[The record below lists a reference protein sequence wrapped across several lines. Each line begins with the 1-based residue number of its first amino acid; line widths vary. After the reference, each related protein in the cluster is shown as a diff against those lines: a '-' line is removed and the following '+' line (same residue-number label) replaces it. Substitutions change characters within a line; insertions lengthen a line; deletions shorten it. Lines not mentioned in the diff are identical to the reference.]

1 MAVDYVPFGGWKNN
15 VRIANAYAELIITLD
30 VGPRVISC
38 RTTDGT
44 NVFKIFD
51 EQLGGTGEA
60 EWKSRGG
67 HRFWLAPEDPVL
79 SYIPDNSAVEHR
91 VASPYEVEL
100 SMSLGGQLPVRK
112 TLIVALAADSTC
124 VNVTHRAENIG
135 SESLSIATWGLS
147 VMAPGGIEIIPLPPL
162 GEHPRDL
169 LPNRVMVFWPFTDM
183 TDPRWRWGRLFITL
197 RQGDAGPSKL
207 GLAHQEHWIAYHQ
220 GDSLFVK
227 TIAYQQGAT
236 YPDFGCNFETF
247 TNEEMLE
254 VEALGPLVEL
264 APGAATEHVET
275 WRLLDG
281 ISAPPAREEEMA
293 AWFDNVTRRSQRKS
307 GFQPAPA
314 SPPRSDRLEARR
326 PSQPRRPTSAG

>member
-30 VGPRVISC
+30 VGPRVISY

-60 EWKSRGG
+60 KWKSRGG

-91 VASPYEVEL
+91 VVSPHEVEL
-100 SMSLGGQLPVRK
+100 SMSLGEQLPVSK
-112 TLIVALAADSTC
+112 TLTVALDPESTQ
-124 VNVTHRAENIG
+124 VTVSHRAENIG
-135 SESLSIATWGLS
+135 TDALCIATWGLS

-169 LPNRVMVFWPFTDM
+169 LPNRAMILWPFTDM
-183 TDPRWRWGRLFITL
+183 SDSRWRWGRRFITL
-197 RQGDAGPSKL
+197 RQANAGPTKI
-207 GLAHQEHWIAYHQ
+207 GLAHRERWVAYHRE
-220 GDSLFVK
+220 DTLFVK
-227 TIAYQQGAT
+227 IIEYRGGAT
-236 YPDFGCNFETF
+236 YPDSGCNFETF

-254 VEALGPLVEL
+254 VESLGPLVDL
-264 APGAATEHVET
+264 APGTATEHVET
-275 WRLLDG
+275 WHLFDG
-281 ISAPPAREEEMA
+281 VSAPPSGEDEMA
-293 AWFDNVTRRSQRKS
+293 AWFDNAAAGICS
-307 GFQPAPA
+307 GREA
-314 SPPRSDRLEARR
+314 SA
-326 PSQPRRPTSAG
+326 